1 LIEIAEKS
9 PRLKIT
15 SPKAGNAKTRA
26 CNWISLLT
34 PRARIIDNPTGP
46 SIYRLV
52 DRVKPTLIIDEIDDL
67 FKGRPDIV
75 RVFNS
80 GYDFGKKI
88 PRADGEFD
96 SFCAMVI
103 AGNDPVMT
111 EAQLERCISVKVWPK
126 LKGQGVDALSMR
138 EVDERLVDLRR
149 KWARWR
155 DDNAATI
162 KIAKPAMPN
171 SFFSRLEDNWRIQ
184 FAVADL
190 AGGSWPKMARNAAIK
205 LSREQSKPGR
215 LERLLTAL
223 YELFAIHGPALLLT
237 EIQTLL
243 TADQD
248 SEWADFNGPNR
259 PISTTQTGQI
269 LSRVDIESGW
279 IHRPGQP
286 KRRRGLRV
294 EWFKKAFLHILN
306 RPLPKCAT
314 VRTTREKGRKK

>member
-1 LIEIAEKS
+1 M
-9 PRLKIT
+9 
-15 SPKAGNAKTRA
+15 G
-26 CNWISLLT
+26 
-34 PRARIIDNPTGP
+34 
-46 SIYRLV
+46 
-52 DRVKPTLIIDEIDDL
+52 
-67 FKGRPDIV
+67 
-75 RVFNS
+75 
-80 GYDFGKKI
+80 FGI
-88 PRADGEFD
+88 
-96 SFCAMVI
+96 
-103 AGNDPVMT
+103 
-111 EAQLERCISVKVWPK
+111 
-126 LKGQGVDALSMR
+126 
-138 EVDERLVDLRR
+138 
-149 KWARWR
+149 
-155 DDNAATI
+155 
-162 KIAKPAMPN
+162 
-171 SFFSRLEDNWRIQ
+171 SRLEDNWRIQ

-259 PISTTQTGQI
+259 PISTTQIGRI

-279 IHRPGQP
+279 IHRPGQR